1 MQEVNDQDSEHPKQ
15 RRIWITALLILFVVG
30 LACGTLAL
38 LLLFTTDTP
47 QIPTA
52 VARVGIILPTPE
64 QEEQPVDG
72 YTPEAVPTDPPSLS
86 PQAGG
91 RSAGD
96 PYMPE
101 LGNTGY
107 DVQHYTLRLALNPAD
122 DFVQGATTIQALST
136 LSGLSEITVD
146 FAGFEVGAVTVDGIA
161 ANFARDGHKLIIALP
176 ELKGIDAPFSVVVS
190 YHGRPV
196 NEPSAYLHFIDHLG
210 LYYPDGQT
218 IFAIAEPDGARY
230 WFPAN
235 DHPRDKATFRF
246 EVVVPAGL
254 TAVANGQLLNNQPAA
269 LPGGETGELFTWE
282 HNHAMAPYLAF
293 VGVGAYE
300 RIDDMSP
307 DGIIL
312 RHYSFPELRD
322 ELVEA
327 TVEVGDAIDWMAD
340 LFGSYPFERFG
351 YVTAHVPGGSLETQ
365 TLVLLSSGMIGKRT
379 AIHELAHMWFGDW
392 VSLDS
397 WEEMWRNEG
406 FATYVQ
412 LMWETNDDPEEMALR
427 IASLQSVVE
436 GNQKSYPLNHP
447 PPEYL
452 FELNIYFKGALAV
465 HALRE
470 EMGDNAFFG
479 GLRLYI
485 QRFGGTT
492 ASDADFREV
501 MEEAAGRSLETYFNE
516 WFPPI

>member
-1 MQEVNDQDSEHPKQ
+1 
-15 RRIWITALLILFVVG
+15 
-30 LACGTLAL
+30 
-38 LLLFTTDTP
+38 
-47 QIPTA
+47 
-52 VARVGIILPTPE
+52 
-64 QEEQPVDG
+64 
-72 YTPEAVPTDPPSLS
+72 
-86 PQAGG
+86 
-91 RSAGD
+91 
-96 PYMPE
+96 
-101 LGNTGY
+101 
-107 DVQHYTLRLALNPAD
+107 
-122 DFVQGATTIQALST
+122 
-136 LSGLSEITVD
+136 
-146 FAGFEVGAVTVDGIA
+146 
-161 ANFARDGHKLIIALP
+161 
-176 ELKGIDAPFSVVVS
+176 
-190 YHGRPV
+190 
-196 NEPSAYLHFIDHLG
+196 
-210 LYYPDGQT
+210 
-218 IFAIAEPDGARY
+218 
-230 WFPAN
+230 
-235 DHPRDKATFRF
+235 
-246 EVVVPAGL
+246 
-254 TAVANGQLLNNQPAA
+254 
-269 LPGGETGELFTWE
+269 
-282 HNHAMAPYLAF
+282 
-293 VGVGAYE
+293 
-300 RIDDMSP
+300 
-307 DGIIL
+307 
-312 RHYSFPELRD
+312 
-322 ELVEA
+322 LVEA
-327 TVEVGDAIDWMAD
+327 TVEVGDAIDWMAE
-340 LFGSYPFERFG
+340 LFGPYPFERFG